1 MCRRKLC
8 HHQHSR
14 ECLPAER
21 SLPAQQFNEQ
31 ICALTRKLHLH
42 NLNNPTT
49 SITTL
54 YIHNTTSQPK
64 LQTKNLES
72 LTSTMTMAD
81 TTTTPSLSE
90 TAPTHIVESYHAVE
104 NRITR
109 AIEILQG
116 WDSHGGQPDFCCG
129 SKRILVTSTTPSSKM
144 EQPAIKD
151 SNDTRQ
157 QKVEW
162 TSRVGSL
169 PVP

>member
-1 MCRRKLC
+1 MCTNEKTSPT
-8 HHQHSR
+8 Q
-14 ECLPAER
+14 P
-21 SLPAQQFNEQ
+21 QQPD
-31 ICALTRKLHLH
+31 
-42 NLNNPTT
+42 NLNNNSLHTQHNLTT
-49 SITTL
+49 
-54 YIHNTTSQPK
+54 K
-64 LQTKNLES
+64 LRTKNLES

-81 TTTTPSLSE
+81 TTTTLSLSE

-104 NRITR
+104 NRITQ